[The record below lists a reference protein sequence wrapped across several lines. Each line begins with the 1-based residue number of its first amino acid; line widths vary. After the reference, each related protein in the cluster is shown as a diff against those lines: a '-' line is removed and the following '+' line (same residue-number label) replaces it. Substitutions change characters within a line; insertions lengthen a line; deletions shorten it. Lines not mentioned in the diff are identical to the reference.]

1 MCRQSEVSRKLPNA
15 ILHRPLHGRH
25 ATAQEVSA
33 ICVTGGGGSPPR
45 RLLPSFTHCTGRP
58 GLHPISA
65 RALPFLS
72 LREKKTKQANIFCF
86 VGWKKK
92 TKNTPYNIG
101 INIISPNQ
109 PAPGAHV
116 FESSFIVNAHTPGF
130 PVCLSNFRLS
140 PMSATSASLSAFF
153 RFSNTHIF
161 PSQGF

>member
-72 LREKKTKQANIFCF
+72 LRIIFVLF
-86 VGWKKK
+86 GGKKK
-92 TKNTPYNIG
+92 PNTHPGHFPSPTPSMSPRG
-101 INIISPNQ
+101 IFNKTHLLSHPNQ

-140 PMSATSASLSAFF
+140 PMSATSFQARAFSLSP
-153 RFSNTHIF
+153 T
-161 PSQGF
+161 